1 MVLKTTVQKET
12 SKLSL
17 HKASLEAAVRICFS
31 KQVFLK
37 VSQQETPLLEPLFN
51 KVAGLKVYYFTK
63 KRQHRCFPVDIAKF
77 LRTAFFR
84 KPPVATFVGLIK

>member
-1 MVLKTTVQKET
+1 MVLKAAVQKES

-37 VSQQETPLLEPLFN
+37 VSQQEN
-51 KVAGLKVYYFTK
+51 SSVVGLKVYNFIN

-77 LRTAFFR
+77 LRTSFFTT
-84 KPPVATFVGLIK
+84 PPVATFVSLIK